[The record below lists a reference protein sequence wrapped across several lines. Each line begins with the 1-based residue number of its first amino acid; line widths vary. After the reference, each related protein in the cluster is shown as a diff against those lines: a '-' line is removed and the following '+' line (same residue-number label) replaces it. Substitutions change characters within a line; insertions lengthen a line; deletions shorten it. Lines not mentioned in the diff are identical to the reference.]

1 MANRVDTQ
9 IILDG
14 PRNAV
19 VKVEGLLDT
28 SDYSKTTII
37 DPASFADM
45 DWAGQVPP
53 ATFLIDRIQFTVESP
68 LECRLFWDS
77 TADVHIGI
85 FTGTG
90 TEKYERFG
98 GLPNNGGAGTTG
110 KILLS
115 TQGWSASAVLS
126 FILIFSL
133 KKQDRL
139 PA

>member
-28 SDYSKTTII
+28 SDYAKTTII
-37 DPASFADM
+37 DPADFMAMDANGSKPPLGFRIIGIEFA
-45 DWAGQVPP
+45 
-53 ATFLIDRIQFTVESP
+53 VESP
-68 LECRLFWDS
+68 LECRLFWNATS
-77 TADVHIGI
+77 DVHIGI

-90 TEKYERFG
+90 EGCYDKFG
-98 GLPNNGGAGTTG
+98 GLTNNSGAGRTG

-115 TQGWSASAVLS
+115 TQGWSGGTVLS
-126 FILIFSL
+126 FYMIIRLT
-133 KKQDRL
+133 KQETL
-139 PA
+139 